1 MMNKSDLHSTRR
13 SVRFIGLGLLCIVS
27 ACSAPVEPAGVL
39 DSGFVTEYVT
49 PTRVMLT
56 QGTVE
61 GADVLLQPYC
71 GQVSTSEDEVV
82 RMEKGGMLLLDFGTE
97 LQGGIQIVRSI
108 HGSNKAARFRLVLG
122 ESVSEALSDINDPQ
136 TTATNDHSV
145 RDMEISVPWLGVA
158 EYGNSGFRFARL
170 ELLDADG
177 GEIALRS
184 VRAISKKRDL
194 PYLGS
199 FKSSDERLNEIWQ
212 TGAYTVHLCMQDYL
226 WDGVKRDRLVWIGDM
241 HPEVIAVNTVFGN
254 QQVVRKSLDY
264 VRDKTAPTDWM
275 NGICSY
281 SLWWIILQHHLYQ
294 WYGDKAYLE
303 EQQEYMT
310 DLLHTVMQNVKD
322 NREAYTDG
330 RFIDWPSN
338 DQPDVI
344 HAGLQALTVR
354 ALEAGAEMSECLKD
368 SALQAECTEVAQQL
382 RTYVPDHVGNSQAAA
397 LLSIQGMLD
406 AEEASAIILKN
417 GPEKFTS
424 FMGYYLLEALAK
436 GGHYAEAM
444 DLIKTYWG
452 RMLDLGATTFWEDF
466 NFNDAKNAARID
478 EIVPEEDFD
487 IHADGGA
494 WCYVG
499 LRHSFCHGWASGPT
513 SWLSEHVLGIEP
525 VGVGFKEVR
534 IEPHLGNLEWAEGTF
549 PTPYGVISVRHT
561 KGADGS
567 VRSDVKLP
575 RGVKRVK

>member
-1 MMNKSDLHSTRR
+1 MLNNSYLHSTRR
-13 SVRFIGLGLLCIVS
+13 GVHFIGLGLLWLVS

-61 GADVLLQPYC
+61 GADLLLQPYC

-97 LQGGIQIVRSI
+97 LQGGIQIVRTI

-122 ESVSEALSDINDPQ
+122 ESVSEALSDINDPK

-177 GEIALRS
+177 GEIALRA
-184 VRAISKKRDL
+184 VRAIFRKRDL

-226 WDGVKRDRLVWIGDM
+226 WDGIKRDRLVWIGDM
-241 HPEVIAVNTVFGN
+241 HPEVVAVNTVFGN

-310 DLLHTVMQNVKD
+310 ALLHTVMQNVKD
-322 NREAYTDG
+322 NKEAYTDG

-354 ALEAGAEMSECLKD
+354 ALEAGAEMADWLKD
-368 SALQAECTEVAQQL
+368 SALQTECIEVAKQL

-534 IEPHLGNLEWAEGTF
+534 IQPHLGNLEWAEGTF

-561 KGADGS
+561 KNPDGS
-567 VRSDVKLP
+567 VQSDVKLP
-575 RGVKRVK
+575 KGVKRVK

>member
-499 LRHSFCHGWASGPT
+499 LRQSFCHGWASGPT